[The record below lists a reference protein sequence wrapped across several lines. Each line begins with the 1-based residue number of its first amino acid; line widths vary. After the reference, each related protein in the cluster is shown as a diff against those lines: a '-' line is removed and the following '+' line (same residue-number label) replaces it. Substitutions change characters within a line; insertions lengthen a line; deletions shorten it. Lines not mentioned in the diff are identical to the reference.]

1 MSGCTGSKNEA
12 HQSYS
17 QDIQCMLKNVQIN
30 SNSYKILKSCET
42 IVKNVHNNY
51 ANKYFWDHEVNKIA
65 KIASDRLFA
74 EKELEI
80 MKKITTITALRSY
93 N

>member
-30 SNSYKILKSCET
+30 SNSYKILKICET
-42 IVKNVHNNY
+42 IVKVRHNIS
-51 ANKYFWDHEVNKIA
+51 VI
-65 KIASDRLFA
+65 S
-74 EKELEI
+74 KELEI

-93 N
+93 NQESLSISNHSLQQDT